1 MKSLSQ
7 KYIYTRIFIAILFPI
22 VKLSKR
28 SKFPLTDKWIKEN
41 VVLKLEKEEN
51 LAFLKK
57 MDIPWGNYAKWDNL
71 PRERQRQSDIN
82 YEQLLKEKLTL

>member
-1 MKSLSQ
+1 MVVTKKKKKKLKIELPYDPATPLWGIYLKEMKSLSQ

-57 MDIPWGNYAKWDNL
+57 MDIP
-71 PRERQRQSDIN
+71 
-82 YEQLLKEKLTL
+82 